1 MKSSKNNSAGGP
13 FLKKKRSSR
22 SEYSGARAQQFSC
35 KYSKMLNNSSLTC
48 ACGRKFV
55 TTRSLRYHVRSC
67 NSMTCCGRRYANA
80 QLLRR
85 HNSIAHCENENV
97 NVTIKTLSCKF
108 CGKDNFTSA
117 RGRDAHTN
125 RFCKRNPNSYLNLEN
140 SELKSSSS
148 TKEEKHAKK
157 TTM

>member
-1 MKSSKNNSAGGP
+1 MKSPLNNSAGGP

-35 KYSKMLNNSSLTC
+35 IYSKMLNNSSSLTC
-48 ACGRKFV
+48 ACGRTFA
-55 TTRSLRYHVRSC
+55 TTRDLRYHVRSC

-85 HNSIAHCENENV
+85 HKSIAHCDNESV
-97 NVTIKTLSCKF
+97 NVTVKTLKCKF
-108 CGKDNFTSA
+108 CGKDDFTSA

-125 RFCKRNPNSYLNLEN
+125 RFCKRNPNSYLNVKIQNLN
-140 SELKSSSS
+140 R
-148 TKEEKHAKK
+148 TQ
-157 TTM
+157 